1 MARGR
6 HRSAAVL
13 RQQASLSSAARP
25 RRRWLPPPWLAATI
39 VIVVVLASFGVG
51 YALRAGDCSGDPVVL
66 SVVTSPDQQNV
77 VRGLASSWEREKH
90 SFDGHCGAIAVRGE
104 ESATVGQS
112 LSPTQNG
119 AATSQRVDVWMP
131 DSSTWVTA
139 TAARSGM
146 AKLFAYDRPSIATS
160 PIVMAAP
167 RPMADALGWPNR
179 PISWMQLALQRIGGR
194 TWKDYGHPEWG
205 ALRLGIGDPR
215 QSMAALGTLLSVV
228 DADTD
233 TQVDENE
240 LHNALLLARA
250 DTLQKATS
258 AAFVQTLR
266 TSADPDGMLAASGPF
281 PATEQQVAAY
291 DVDNP
296 AVPLTAIHPTEGTIF
311 ADYPYVTLAASWV
324 DPVRQEIAGSFLE
337 LLQGRTGR
345 EAYGKAGFRD
355 PERTTRYVQGFEP
368 VQGMGSPAGDARPL
382 PNDEAI
388 VKTVVFWTALQRKAN
403 VLATVDTSGSMA
415 DPAPDRSGPRIKVVQ
430 EACIRA
436 ITLFSPESGV
446 GLWKFSTDLKGKQ
459 DYQQLVP
466 MGPVGGTLPGSTT
479 PRRVALETAI
489 RRDLKPHGWTAL
501 YNTIDAA
508 YRQVQANYQPGRLN
522 LLVLLTDGKNETP
535 GGLTRPQ
542 LVARLRA
549 AMKPDRPVQVIAIG
563 FGAGAD
569 LRELREI
576 TSAVGGKAYSA
587 DSGSDIDQIFLST
600 LTGR

>member
-1 MARGR
+1 MA
-6 HRSAAVL
+6 STVVL
-13 RQQASLSSAARP
+13 
-25 RRRWLPPPWLAATI
+25 
-39 VIVVVLASFGVG
+39 VVVLSGLGVG
-51 YALRAGDCSGDPVVL
+51 YALQAGECSGDPVVL
-66 SVVTSPDQQNV
+66 SVVTSPDQRDV
-77 VRGLASSWEREKH
+77 VRGLASSWQREKH
-90 SFDGHCGAIAVRGE
+90 SFDGHCGSIAVRGQ
-104 ESATVGQS
+104 ESAAVGQS

-119 AATSQRVDVWMP
+119 AGPSQRVDVWMP

-146 AKLFAYDRPSIATS
+146 AKLFAYDRPSVATS
-160 PIVMAAP
+160 PIVLAAP
-167 RPMADALGWPNR
+167 RPMADALGWPTK
-179 PISWMQLALQRIGGR
+179 PVSWMQLALQRIGGR

-205 ALRLGIGDPR
+205 ALRIGIGDPR

-228 DADTD
+228 DADAD
-233 TQVDENE
+233 TQVDETE

-250 DTLQKATS
+250 DTMEKTTS
-258 AAFVQTLR
+258 AAFVRTLS
-266 TSADPDGMLAASGPF
+266 TTADTDRLLAAAGPF

-291 DVDNP
+291 DATTP

-324 DPVRQEIAGSFLE
+324 DPVRQEIAASFLE
-337 LLQGRTGR
+337 LLQSREGRD
-345 EAYGKAGFRD
+345 AYGKAGFRD
-355 PERTTRYVQGFEP
+355 PERTTRYVRGFEP
-368 VQGMGSPAGDARPL
+368 VQGMGSPVSAGARPL
-382 PNDEAI
+382 PGDDAI

-415 DPAPDRSGPRIKVVQ
+415 DPAPDRSGARIQVVQ

-466 MGPVGGTLPGSTT
+466 IGPVGGTLPDGKT
-479 PRRVALETAI
+479 PRRAALATAI

-508 YRQVQANYQPGRLN
+508 YREVQAHYQPGRLN

-549 AMKPDRPVQVIAIG
+549 TMKPDRPVQVIAIG
-563 FGAGAD
+563 FGSGAD
-569 LRELREI
+569 LRELKEI

-587 DSGSDIDQIFLST
+587 DSGSDIDKIFLST